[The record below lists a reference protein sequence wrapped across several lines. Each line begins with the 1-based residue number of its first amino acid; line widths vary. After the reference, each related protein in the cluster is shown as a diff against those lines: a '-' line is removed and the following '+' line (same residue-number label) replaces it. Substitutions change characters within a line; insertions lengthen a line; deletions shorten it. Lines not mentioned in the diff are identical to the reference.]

1 MGQTLL
7 GEAVSLHTID
17 IASCVLN
24 HVDQSIAEEWCR
36 SLQGNQTL
44 RSITLGDV
52 ASSSL
57 AASLL
62 RALETNAVLEELIL
76 HIFIPHNM
84 LRYQLSRSLPRMGN
98 LRNLQFLPACMNLL
112 LLTAPSP
119 SGN

>member
-24 HVDQSIAEEWCR
+24 HVDQSIAEE
-36 SLQGNQTL
+36 SL
-44 RSITLGDV
+44 RRITLGDQ
-52 ASSSL
+52 ASFSL
-57 AASLL
+57 AASSFL
-62 RALETNAVLEELIL
+62 RSLETNAVLEELVL
-76 HIFIPHNM
+76 HIGIPCNM
-84 LRYQLSRSLPRMGN
+84 LLDQLIRSLHRIGH